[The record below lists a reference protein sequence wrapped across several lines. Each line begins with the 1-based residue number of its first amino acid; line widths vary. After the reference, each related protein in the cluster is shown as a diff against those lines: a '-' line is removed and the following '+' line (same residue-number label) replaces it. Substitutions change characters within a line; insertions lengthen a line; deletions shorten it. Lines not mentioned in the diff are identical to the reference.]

1 MLSAI
6 STAGILPE
14 NVALVYPYV
23 TLAMYFNPSWRASS
37 ILVRVWEETINSQG
51 HNFERGHI
59 PTLLPCAHFMACLTM
74 TLVSNSSVSIR
85 PSKPFRTSDLTN
97 MIPFGATVD
106 AS

>member
-37 ILVRVWEETINSQG
+37 NLVRIWEEEFNSQETR
-51 HNFERGHI
+51 F
-59 PTLLPCAHFMACLTM
+59 
-74 TLVSNSSVSIR
+74 
-85 PSKPFRTSDLTN
+85 
-97 MIPFGATVD
+97 
-106 AS
+106 